1 MRHFLLLGLILLVNA
16 FAFAQIPPG
25 IPYQAIARNT
35 NGTPYTNASLSVR
48 FSLHE
53 QTATGTVSYA
63 ETKNLQT
70 NDLGLFSTTFGSGTP
85 ITGTFAGINWA
96 QTTKFLQV
104 EINLGSAWVDM
115 GTQQLMSVPYALF
128 SAVSGS
134 ANSTNS
140 TVNPT
145 ISSNAS
151 GNYSSVT
158 GIQVP
163 SFLKYYGDC
172 SNGNKIC
179 ANNELISTNS
189 RFCNLT
195 IPLGVT
201 ARVDPA
207 VRTTIYVKDTL
218 FLYGAINGSGAN
230 NSVSAT
236 NATSNHL
243 GATASH
249 FNFHNCSSGGSFAIG
264 TGNSSFNFSW
274 TANQTP
280 STYYQQFD
288 GSISKQSG
296 IGICG
301 MECIGYNGIA
311 SSGQDMT
318 VNDLLQVVHFGANIS
333 GANGQATASGSGG
346 CQINALGGQ
355 GGAGLYI
362 IARNVIL
369 NGSIVLNGGNGTS
382 VTAPCNSSTSS
393 ASAGG
398 GAGSCILSA
407 ENIISSQNF
416 VFQANGGNAGFTPCG
431 FKGGNGS
438 MLIIK

>member
-1 MRHFLLLGLILLVNA
+1 MKNLIALKLYLIFSFFVCT
-16 FAFAQIPPG
+16 FSLTIGQTTPPG
-25 IPYQAIARNT
+25 IPYQAIARNA
-35 NGTPYTNASLSVR
+35 NGTPYVNANLTVR

-63 ETKNLQT
+63 ETKSLQT

-85 ITGTFAGINWA
+85 ITGTFAAINWA

-104 EINLGSAWVDM
+104 EINLGSVWVDM
-115 GTQQLMSVPYALF
+115 GTQQLMSVPYALY

-134 ANSTNS
+134 ANSTS
-140 TVNPT
+140 SFVNPT
-145 ISSNAS
+145 ITTSGS
-151 GNYSSVT
+151 GNYSNVT

-179 ANNELISTNS
+179 VNNELISTNS
-189 RFCNLT
+189 KFCNLT

-230 NSVSAT
+230 NSVSLT

-249 FNFHNCSSGGSFAIG
+249 YNIDNCSSGSSSTYG
-264 TGNSSFNFSW
+264 TGNSSFTFSW

-280 STYYQQFD
+280 STYYQQID
-288 GSISKQSG
+288 GSISKQSAV
-296 IGICG
+296 GICN
-301 MECIGYNGIA
+301 MVCPA
-311 SSGQDMT
+311 SYGQDMT

-333 GANGQATASGSGG
+333 GANGQATSSGYSGS
-346 CQINALGGQ
+346 CIVVALGGQ

-362 IARNVIL
+362 IARNIIL
-369 NGSIVLNGGNGTS
+369 NGSVILNGGNGIS
-382 VTAPCNSSTSS
+382 V
-393 ASAGG
+393 
-398 GAGSCILSA
+398 
-407 ENIISSQNF
+407 
-416 VFQANGGNAGFTPCG
+416 
-431 FKGGNGS
+431 
-438 MLIIK
+438 